1 MTAARLPMITVLM
14 GPVATAAAAASFC
27 TVNIAGARI
36 PALTLCRRRLHD
48 VTRPGFARFTGVV
61 DPFTERATCRCDR
74 PAVTAAF
81 KSP

>member
-48 VTRPGFARFTGVV
+48 VTQAAVRLVHRCRPPIYWTPYLLV
-61 DPFTERATCRCDR
+61 
-74 PAVTAAF
+74 
-81 KSP
+81 